1 MSPAPPS
8 VLFLGSGF
16 AGHRT
21 RFLNLKAHAEHDE
34 RMRPRFRLV
43 SGWQDGGVIERLP
56 VLSRGAKGRV
66 RTVVEAS
73 AFAGLPRPDAIWTAA
88 GTALTPYLWSQV
100 GPLRRP
106 LVLDFD
112 WTVEQ
117 REAWAPLYV
126 GRSPR
131 SGLRRALALL
141 QERALWSR
149 VAMFTSWSQW
159 AAKPVLASGI
169 DPARVRVIPPGVDLD
184 AWATRRSADAGDRP
198 LRLLFVGGDFERK
211 GGDLLV
217 KIVRESF
224 QDRCEVDIVTHAQV
238 EPGPGVRVHS
248 ATPNSPELR
257 ELYARADLFVLP
269 TRADCFGIAT
279 VEAMASGL
287 PVLVSD
293 VGAARE
299 IVDEGDTG
307 WLIQPNLESLRAALN
322 HAVERRECLPAMG
335 RRARAVA
342 EQRFDGR
349 RNDRM
354 VIDVMIEEIE
364 AARGR

>member
-1 MSPAPPS
+1 MKAASPR

-16 AGHRT
+16 AGHQT
-21 RFLNLKAHAEHDE
+21 RFLNLKTNAELDG
-34 RMRPRFRLV
+34 RMRPRFQLV
-43 SGWQDGGVIERLP
+43 SGWRDGGAIERLP

-66 RTVVEAS
+66 RSLVEAS
-73 AFAGLPRPDAIWTAA
+73 AFAALPRPDAIWTAA
-88 GTALTPYLWSQV
+88 SSTLTPYLWSQT

-117 REAWAPLYV
+117 REAWAPMYFD
-126 GRSPR
+126 RAPR
-131 SGLRRALALL
+131 SGLRRALALA

-149 VAMFTSWSQW
+149 VSMFTPWSHW
-159 AAKPVLASGI
+159 AAQPVLASGV
-169 DPARVRVIPPGVDLD
+169 DRARIRVIPPGVDLE
-184 AWATRRSADAGDRP
+184 AWAAARSSGAGDRA

-211 GGDLLV
+211 GGDMLA
-217 KIVRESF
+217 KIVRDSF
-224 QDRCEVDIVTHAQV
+224 QGRCELDIVTHAQV
-238 EPGPGVRVHS
+238 APGAGVRVHT
-248 ATPNSPELR
+248 AMPNSRELR
-257 ELYARADLFVLP
+257 ELYARADLFVMP

-293 VGAARE
+293 VGAAPE
-299 IVDEGDTG
+299 IVDNGETG
-307 WLIQPNLESLRAALN
+307 WLIESRPEALRAALER
-322 HAVERRECLPAMG
+322 AVDRRSCLPAMG

-354 VIDVMIEEIE
+354 VIDVIIDEIN
-364 AARGR
+364 AARSR